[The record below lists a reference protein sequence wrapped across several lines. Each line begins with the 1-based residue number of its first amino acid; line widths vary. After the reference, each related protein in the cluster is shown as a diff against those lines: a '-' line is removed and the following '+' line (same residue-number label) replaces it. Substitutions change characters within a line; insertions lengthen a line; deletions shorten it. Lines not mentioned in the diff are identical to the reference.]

1 VTTPIKWLPKKD
13 PWLPPDHDEAA
24 IYAIRALA
32 SGTANDGQQKTA
44 WAYLMY
50 VTGAS
55 EEFADLSYRTGP
67 QGDRDTA
74 FAEGKRFVGLQLRK
88 LFRPEL
94 TPHGQIGEP
103 HSELPSTARRS
114 RSRASSSKRTSRK

>member
-1 VTTPIKWLPKKD
+1 MTTSIKWLPKKE
-13 PWLPPDHDEAA
+13 PWLPPDHDEAS

-32 SGTANDGQQKTA
+32 SGTANDGQQKLA
-44 WAYLMY
+44 WAYIMY

-55 EEFADLSYRTGP
+55 EEFADLSYRAGAH
-67 QGDRDTA
+67 GDRDTA

-94 TPHGQIGEP
+94 TPHGQIREP
-103 HSELPSTARRS
+103 HSDLPQNARRA
-114 RSRASSSKRTSRK
+114 RARASKRTSK